1 MTIAAVLAA
10 AALLL
15 LTPGSLWAWGPTTHA
30 FLSSRILT
38 GIELLPLVVRELLA
52 SWPYQYLYGSLAA
65 DITLAKRYVHYSRHC
80 HNWNVAYEILDRAE
94 TPPLQSFA
102 LGYLSHLTADT
113 LAHNVF
119 VPRMLATTP
128 MTSNLGHTYWEYR
141 FDAELG
147 EDPLRLA
154 REVVTMDHEEPD
166 ALLESVLT
174 QAFFS
179 FQTNKR
185 VFQQLIHL
193 SNQERW
199 KNLWVK
205 MADRSRWELPAE
217 QVELYA
223 ELAHAYVLDFLT
235 RGAGALCHGFD
246 PTGNEALAVAK
257 KLRRQSFRA
266 ARRQAGRDLAR
277 SPISA
282 VRVEDATRLLSARPV
297 TVTELEM
304 LAEVYFPMMPR
315 PQAPAALPWFEVREP
330 RGFWA
335 AFSGGRALPA
345 GAEPVVPSHT

>member
-1 MTIAAVLAA
+1 MTIAAILAA
-10 AALLL
+10 VALLL

-30 FLSSRILT
+30 FLGSQVLT
-38 GIELLPLVVRELLA
+38 GLELLPLVVRELLA

-80 HNWNVAYEILDRAE
+80 HNWTVAYEILDRAE

-102 LGYLSHLTADT
+102 LGYLSHLAADT

-128 MTSNLGHTYWEYR
+128 LRSNLGHTYWEYR

-147 EDPLRLA
+147 EEPLALA

-185 VFQQLIHL
+185 IFQQLVHL

-199 KNLWVK
+199 HNLWIK
-205 MADRSRWELPAE
+205 MADSSRWELSDSD
-217 QVELYA
+217 VGDYGDFTIG
-223 ELAHAYVLDFLT
+223 YVVDFLR
-235 RGAGALCHGFD
+235 RGASSLSQRLD
-246 PTGNEALAVAK
+246 PTGSERLALAK
-257 KLRRQSFRA
+257 KLRRQSFRE
-266 ARRQAGRDLAR
+266 ARRVAGRELAAA
-277 SPISA
+277 PI
-282 VRVEDATRLLSARPV
+282 T
-297 TVTELEM
+297 
-304 LAEVYFPMMPR
+304 
-315 PQAPAALPWFEVREP
+315 
-330 RGFWA
+330 A
-335 AFSGGRALPA
+335 AFSGEASRMLAAQPIPRNELSVLAAVYFPDPGRPQSPEINGGRPGWFESRESRAFWSGFTHGRALPA
-345 GAEPVVPSHT
+345 AS